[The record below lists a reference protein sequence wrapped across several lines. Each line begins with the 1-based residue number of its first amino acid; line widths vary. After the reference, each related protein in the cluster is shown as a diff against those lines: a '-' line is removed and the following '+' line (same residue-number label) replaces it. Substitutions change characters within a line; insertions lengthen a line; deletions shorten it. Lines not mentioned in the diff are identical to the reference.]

1 MAQRGLNFE
10 TVGSIVAMV
19 VGLSALFVAW
29 DQAQIMRKQQHAS
42 VIPIVNVAGGF
53 SSAADENVMTISIQN
68 DGIGPALVE
77 SAQLVVAGAAVS
89 DWSDLSTRLLP
100 DALRSRLDVSL
111 SSAIGVLAAGERLD
125 VLIARWPRD
134 PALEAAFRSL
144 QADVYSSMGKTTD
157 FGVCYC
163 SVFDKCWRTN
173 STGAARPIPVSA
185 CDNAGDDVIARLLQ
199 TAPQFSGAAVVDS
212 SDAESGDADPTA
224 APGGP

>member
-53 SSAADENVMTISIQN
+53 SSVAEENVMTISIQN

-77 SAQLVVAGAAVS
+77 SAQLVVAGERIA
-89 DWSDLSTRLLP
+89 DWPDLEARLLP
-100 DALRSRLDVSL
+100 EALRPRLDVSL

-125 VLIARWPRD
+125 VLVARWPRE
-134 PALEAAFRSL
+134 PAVDAAFRVL
-144 QADVYSSMGKTTD
+144 QADVYGSMGDTTD

-173 STGAARPIPVSA
+173 ATGAARPVPVAA
-185 CDNAGDDVIARLLQ
+185 CEDAGEDVIARLLQ
-199 TAPQFSGAAVVDS
+199 TAPQPSGAPFAGEGVRTG
-212 SDAESGDADPTA
+212 AETGDGPGDP
-224 APGGP
+224 